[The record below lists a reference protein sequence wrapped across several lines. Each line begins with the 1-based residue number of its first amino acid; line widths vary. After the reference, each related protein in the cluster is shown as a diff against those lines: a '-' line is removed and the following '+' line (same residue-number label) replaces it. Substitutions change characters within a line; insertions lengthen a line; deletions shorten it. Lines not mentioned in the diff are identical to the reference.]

1 MNILIGADPEIWIV
15 DNKTGKPISAEGLF
29 EGTKAAPKKVQGGA
43 IQVDGMAA
51 EFNIDPSSNQ
61 FEFARNILTVL
72 IELREEI
79 KRNNPDLDFSFS
91 FTPVAYFGSEYIQA
105 QPEHAK
111 ELGCT
116 PDYNAYEGGA
126 ANPTPDADMPFRT
139 ASGHIHI
146 GWGEGLDI
154 ADPEHLEACC
164 MFVKQMDT
172 YVGGR
177 VAAIEGP
184 DGHIRRELYGKAGA
198 FRPKSYGVEYRTSSN
213 VWLSDLTTIYRT
225 FSATKEAFDQ
235 LVDGYRSFEDPYW
248 KTARKVIDSGDLVKQ
263 GNLFAKFP
271 RSYNNQLAININTLD
286 TILERVMHDG
296 GFNAVIDDDFDDI
309 DDEWDFDEPDDEFEP
324 ELADWEPELAEP
336 QPIPVAPWRELDEA
350 VVNMQNAAAGVAV
363 KARRG

>member
-51 EFNIDPSSNQ
+51 EFNIDPASDQ

-146 GWGEGLDI
+146 GWGEGLDV

-164 MFVKQMDT
+164 MFVKQMDC

-177 VAAIEGP
+177 VAAIEGK

-213 VWLSDLTTIYRT
+213 VWLSDLTTIYRI
-225 FSATKEAFDQ
+225 FSATKAAFDQ
-235 LVDGYRSFEDPYW
+235 LVDGYRAFEDPYW
-248 KTARKVIDSGDLVKQ
+248 DSTRKVIDSGDLSLQ
-263 GNLFAKFP
+263 NALFNGLP
-271 RSYNNQLAININTLD
+271 RSYRNQLAVNINSLEKV
-286 TILERVMHDG
+286 LERVMHDG

-309 DDEWDFDEPDDEFEP
+309 DDDWDEDDFEP
-324 ELADWEPELAEP
+324 ELADWEPEFDP
-336 QPIPVAPWRELDEA
+336 QPDVVQVALD
-350 VVNMQNAAAGVAV
+350 NAAAGWNVG
-363 KARRG
+363 RG

>member
-51 EFNIDPSSNQ
+51 EFNVDPASNQ
-61 FEFARNILTVL
+61 FEFARNIITVL

-139 ASGHIHI
+139 ASGHIHV
-146 GWGEGLDI
+146 GWGEGLDV

-164 MFVKQMDT
+164 MFVKQMDAF
-172 YVGGR
+172 VGGR

-225 FSATKEAFDQ
+225 FSATKEAFDT
-235 LVDGYRSFEDPYW
+235 LVDGYRSFEDRLFEN
-248 KTARKVIDSGDLVKQ
+248 AREIIDSGDLAKPPV
-263 GNLFAKFP
+263 LFDGLP
-271 RSYNNQLAININTLD
+271 RSHRNKLAVNIDTLD
-286 TILERVMHDG
+286 DILERVMRDG
-296 GFNAVIDDDFDDI
+296 GFNALIDDDFNDI
-309 DDEWDFDEPDDEFEP
+309 DDGWDEDDFEP
-324 ELADWEPELAEP
+324 ELADWEPEFDP
-336 QPIPVAPWRELDEA
+336 QPDAVQVALD
-350 VVNMQNAAAGVAV
+350 NAAGWNVG
-363 KARRG
+363 RG